1 MMSLFEGSSKLED
14 IKHDNFRAFQSYF
27 NDKNLE
33 TARMKFKIRTKM
45 LEKIPGNYKNLC
57 KYTESGLK
65 CNLCPADMTQ
75 NHCLICPGRVS
86 MRKDLDMSNLDDLV
100 EYFTQILNEKPSR
113 R

>member
-1 MMSLFEGSSKLED
+1 MKDQASLRT
-14 IKHDNFRAFQSYF
+14 IKHDNFRTFQGYF

-45 LEKIPGNYKNLC
+45 LEKIPGNFKNLY
-57 KYTESGLK
+57 KYTENGLK

-113 R
+113 S